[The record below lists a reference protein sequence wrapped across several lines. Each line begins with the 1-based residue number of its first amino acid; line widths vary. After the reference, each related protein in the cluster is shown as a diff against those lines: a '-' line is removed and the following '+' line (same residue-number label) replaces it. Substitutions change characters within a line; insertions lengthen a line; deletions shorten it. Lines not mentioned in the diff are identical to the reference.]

1 MLRVQRVLANGE
13 QTEGTIAY
21 FEEPGSPRS
30 YESIREELRT
40 VYGQRVELSV
50 LHDDGAELDLYP
62 SVWSIL
68 VRPGTTIIVKAAT
81 GLGTALSGRGT
92 PRLVPTPREQTDA
105 VSDAYTI
112 AQRLEALAELATEG
126 A

>member
-1 MLRVQRVLANGE
+1 MRCV
-13 QTEGTIAY
+13 TSIT
-21 FEEPGSPRS
+21 SPSRS
-30 YESIREELRT
+30 LSLTFSLDTAQSIREELRT

-112 AQRLEALAELATEG
+112 AQRLEALAELAAEG

>member
-1 MLRVQRVLANGE
+1 M
-13 QTEGTIAY
+13 
-21 FEEPGSPRS
+21 
-30 YESIREELRT
+30 RT

-68 VRPGTTIIVKAAT
+68 VHPGTTIIVKAAT
-81 GLGTALSGRGT
+81 GLGTALSDRST
-92 PRLVPTPREQTDA
+92 PRSVPTPREQTEA

-112 AQRLEALAELATEG
+112 AQRLEALADLAAEG